1 MNEGTKK
8 KRDKRGRHVITMNRT
23 SCYTHTWLKD
33 YLPTLPLDIS
43 TPFFL
48 SFFLSN
54 SFGLLHVYI
63 TNACKGRDEQT
74 KLNNMSLMT

>member
-1 MNEGTKK
+1 
-8 KRDKRGRHVITMNRT
+8 MNRT

-48 SFFLSN
+48 SFFLS
-54 SFGLLHVYI
+54 LQQLWTTTRLHYK
-63 TNACKGRDEQT
+63 CMQRKR
-74 KLNNMSLMT
+74 